1 MSWARAGGAAALV
14 VSTVLG
20 LAGCSGVIAAA
31 PSASPTPYLEPT
43 PTRVP
48 GGTNYVLFPDKVPG
62 PGWQLTSAAQL
73 GDPNT
78 QDALDQATDII
89 WSAEYEDLSNGD
101 TDSAPYLEISAY
113 NHPLEKAT
121 LQVQDPNATT
131 GKIGGLPA
139 IWGKDPDDPDGQ
151 VFVAM
156 SLTFEFTVEMYAY
169 NMTVDDLRHYAS
181 TLQVVKQDTWRAAT
195 KSAGVGADPDATAT
209 DDPDDSGTD
218 DG

>member
-1 MSWARAGGAAALV
+1 V
-14 VSTVLG
+14 VSAVLG
-20 LAGCSGVIAAA
+20 LAACSA
-31 PSASPTPYLEPT
+31 PRSAPPVASPTPYLEPT

-101 TDSAPYLEISAY
+101 NDSAPYLEISAY
-113 NHPLEKAT
+113 NHPLEKNT
-121 LQVQDPNATT
+121 LQVQDPNATS
-131 GKIGGLPA
+131 GKIGGRPA
-139 IWGKDPDDPDGQ
+139 IWGTDPNDPDGQ

-156 SLTFEFTVEMYAY
+156 SLTWEFTVEMYAY
-169 NMTVDDLRHYAS
+169 NMTVDQLRHYAS
-181 TLQVVKQDTWRAAT
+181 TLQVVKQDAWRAAT
-195 KSAGVGADPDATAT
+195 KSAGVGQDPNAVDTAE
-209 DDPDDSGTD
+209 PDDTGTD
-218 DG
+218 DAG